1 MTGNVVDATAEQQP
15 VLVLMGVSG
24 CGKSTVAA
32 VLAGQL
38 GWDLEEGDDL
48 HPAVNVSKMAAGT
61 NRASVGWVNCA
72 VFASERQEDQTEVR
86 TVSGVFRTWLTNTS
100 SRTMTGR
107 ASALPTSGRTCVALR
122 ARAGEGRGGRPNR
135 GMVQG

>member
-38 GWDLEEGDDL
+38 GWDLEEG
-48 HPAVNVSKMAAGT
+48 VSKLEA
-61 NRASVGWVNCA
+61 
-72 VFASERQEDQTEVR
+72 
-86 TVSGVFRTWLTNTS
+86 
-100 SRTMTGR
+100 
-107 ASALPTSGRTCVALR
+107 
-122 ARAGEGRGGRPNR
+122 
-135 GMVQG
+135 